1 MKVLVTGGSG
11 FIGSHVVDVLLAH
24 GHEPRIFDIVP
35 SPYAAA
41 DEVETV
47 VGDLLDLETLRGAAR
62 GCDAVIHLAAV
73 SDVNEVVRDPSHAEL
88 VNARG
93 TEVMLEAALIEK
105 IKRVLYASTVWVYG
119 GAAGEEPLD
128 EETSLVPPAHFYTA
142 TKVAGEL
149 FCHSFDELYGLEQ
162 TILRFGIPYGPRA
175 RASTVVAQFVSRA
188 LAGEPLTVTGDGA
201 QTRQFVYV
209 EDLAEGI
216 VAALAPVAAGRTYNL
231 VGSEQVSVRQ
241 IAETVQ
247 QLVGDVPIVY
257 VDDRPADLRSS
268 AISGERAE
276 RELGGGSRRR
286 STKVF
291 GATSRGSRGSRG
303 RPATSPPRE
312 SPAAHPPCSARS
324 PPSCSSPRR
333 AGARRP
339 RPRAGLKRA
348 AQPPPRLR
356 GVPNRG
362 PSVTTGSG
370 SSRAFEQARV
380 TCR

>member
-1 MKVLVTGGSG
+1 MKILVTGGSG
-11 FIGSHVVDVLLAH
+11 FIGSHVVDILLAH

-41 DEVETV
+41 DKMETFA
-47 VGDLLDLETLRGAAR
+47 GDLLDLDALRGAAR
-62 GCDAVIHLAAV
+62 GCEAIIHLAAV

-93 TEVMLEAALIEK
+93 TEVMLEAALLEK
-105 IKRVLYASTVWVYG
+105 IARVLYASTVWVYG
-119 GAAGEEPLD
+119 GATGEEPLD

-142 TKVAGEL
+142 TKLAGEL

-188 LAGEPLTVTGDGA
+188 LAGKSLTVTGDGA

-209 EDLAEGI
+209 EDLAEG
-216 VAALAPVAAGRTYNL
+216 VVEALAPVAAGRTYNL

-247 QLVGDVPIVY
+247 QLVGDVPIVH

-268 AISGERAE
+268 AISGERAG
-276 RELGGGSRRR
+276 RELGWRVETPFHQGVRSYVAWVKGIHEKPCDEPASRIAGNA
-286 STKVF
+286 STV
-291 GATSRGSRGSRG
+291 
-303 RPATSPPRE
+303 
-312 SPAAHPPCSARS
+312 
-324 PPSCSSPRR
+324 
-333 AGARRP
+333 
-339 RPRAGLKRA
+339 
-348 AQPPPRLR
+348 LR
-356 GVPNRG
+356 QELV
-362 PSVTTGSG
+362 
-370 SSRAFEQARV
+370 EL
-380 TCR
+380 

>member
-11 FIGSHVVDVLLAH
+11 FIGSHVVDILIAH

-35 SPYAAA
+35 SPYAAP
-41 DEVETV
+41 DEVETI
-47 VGDLLDLETLRGAAR
+47 VGDLLDLESLRGAAR
-62 GCDAVIHLAAV
+62 GCDVVIHLAAV

-93 TEVMLEAALIEK
+93 TEVMLEAALLEK
-105 IKRVLYASTVWVYG
+105 VKRVLYASTVWVYG

-128 EETSLVPPAHFYTA
+128 EDTSLVPPAHFYTA

-216 VAALAPVAAGRTYNL
+216 VAALAPVAGGKTYNL

-276 RELGGGSRRR
+276 RELGWRLETPFHQGVR
-286 STKVF
+286 SYVAWVKGIQDTP
-291 GATSRGSRGSRG
+291 SDE
-303 RPATSPPRE
+303 PASKIAGNASTVLRQE
-312 SPAAHPPCSARS
+312 PAE
-324 PPSCSSPRR
+324 
-333 AGARRP
+333 
-339 RPRAGLKRA
+339 L
-348 AQPPPRLR
+348 
-356 GVPNRG
+356 
-362 PSVTTGSG
+362 
-370 SSRAFEQARV
+370 
-380 TCR
+380 

>member
-1 MKVLVTGGSG
+1 MKILVTGGSG

-24 GHEPRIFDIVP
+24 GHEPCIFDIVP
-35 SPYAAA
+35 SPYCRPE
-41 DEVETV
+41 DVETV
-47 VGDLLDLETLRGAAR
+47 VGDLLDLEILRAAAR

-73 SDVNEVVRDPSHAEL
+73 SDVNEVVRDPSRAEL

-93 TEVMLEAALIEK
+93 TEVMLEAALLEK
-105 IKRVLYASTVWVYG
+105 ITRVLYASTVWVYG

-128 EETSLVPPAHFYTA
+128 EDTSLVPPAHFYTA

-209 EDLAEGI
+209 EDLAEGV
-216 VAALAPVAAGRTYNL
+216 VAALAPVAACRTYNL
-231 VGSEQVSVRQ
+231 VGGEQVSVRQ

-247 QLVGDVPIVY
+247 DLVGNVPIVH

-276 RELGGGSRRR
+276 RELGWRLETPFHQGVRRYVAWVKGIQDTPSEAAVSRMAGSASSVPRQE
-286 STKVF
+286 
-291 GATSRGSRGSRG
+291 
-303 RPATSPPRE
+303 PAE
-312 SPAAHPPCSARS
+312 
-324 PPSCSSPRR
+324 
-333 AGARRP
+333 
-339 RPRAGLKRA
+339 L
-348 AQPPPRLR
+348 
-356 GVPNRG
+356 
-362 PSVTTGSG
+362 
-370 SSRAFEQARV
+370 
-380 TCR
+380 

>member
-11 FIGSHVVDVLLAH
+11 FIGSHVVDVLIAH

-35 SPYAAA
+35 SPYAAP
-41 DEVETV
+41 DEVETI
-47 VGDLLDLETLRGAAR
+47 VGDLLDLESLRGAAR
-62 GCDAVIHLAAV
+62 GCDVVIHLAAV

-93 TEVMLEAALIEK
+93 TEVMLEAALLEK
-105 IKRVLYASTVWVYG
+105 VKRVLYASTVWVYG

-128 EETSLVPPAHFYTA
+128 EDTSLVPPAHFYTA

-216 VAALAPVAAGRTYNL
+216 VAALAPVAGGRTYNL

-276 RELGGGSRRR
+276 RELGWRLETPFHQGVR
-286 STKVF
+286 SYVAWVKGIQDTP
-291 GATSRGSRGSRG
+291 SDE
-303 RPATSPPRE
+303 PASKIAGNASTVLRQE
-312 SPAAHPPCSARS
+312 PAE
-324 PPSCSSPRR
+324 
-333 AGARRP
+333 
-339 RPRAGLKRA
+339 L
-348 AQPPPRLR
+348 
-356 GVPNRG
+356 
-362 PSVTTGSG
+362 
-370 SSRAFEQARV
+370 
-380 TCR
+380 

>member
-11 FIGSHVVDVLLAH
+11 FIGSHVVDVLIAH

-35 SPYAAA
+35 SSYAAA
-41 DEVETV
+41 DEVETI

-93 TEVMLEAALIEK
+93 TEVMLEAALLEK
-105 IKRVLYASTVWVYG
+105 VKRVLYASTVWVYG

-149 FCHSFDELYGLEQ
+149 FCHSFDELYGLDQ

-247 QLVGDVPIVY
+247 QLVGDVPIVH

-276 RELGGGSRRR
+276 RELGWRLETPFHQGVRSYVAWVKGIQERPSDEPASRIAGNA
-286 STKVF
+286 STVL
-291 GATSRGSRGSRG
+291 RQE
-303 RPATSPPRE
+303 PAE
-312 SPAAHPPCSARS
+312 
-324 PPSCSSPRR
+324 
-333 AGARRP
+333 
-339 RPRAGLKRA
+339 L
-348 AQPPPRLR
+348 
-356 GVPNRG
+356 
-362 PSVTTGSG
+362 
-370 SSRAFEQARV
+370 
-380 TCR
+380 

>member
-1 MKVLVTGGSG
+1 MKILVTGGSG

-35 SPYAAA
+35 SPYCTPE
-41 DEVETV
+41 EVETV
-47 VGDLLDLETLRGAAR
+47 VGDLLDLETLRAAAR

-73 SDVNEVVRDPSHAEL
+73 SDVNDVVRDPSRAEL

-93 TEVMLEAALIEK
+93 TEVMLEAALLEK

-128 EETSLVPPAHFYTA
+128 EDTSLVPPAHFYTA

-209 EDLAEGI
+209 EDLAEGV

-247 QLVGDVPIVY
+247 DLVGNVPIVH

-276 RELGGGSRRR
+276 RELGWRLETPFHQGVRRYVAWVKGIQDTPSEAAASRMAGSA
-286 STKVF
+286 SSV
-291 GATSRGSRGSRG
+291 SRQE
-303 RPATSPPRE
+303 PAE
-312 SPAAHPPCSARS
+312 
-324 PPSCSSPRR
+324 
-333 AGARRP
+333 
-339 RPRAGLKRA
+339 L
-348 AQPPPRLR
+348 
-356 GVPNRG
+356 
-362 PSVTTGSG
+362 
-370 SSRAFEQARV
+370 
-380 TCR
+380 